1 MNTNDYVF
9 YGKCLVD
16 GALALVTL
24 GIAVG
29 IGWMIHEAI
38 KDPEDFFGIK

>member
-9 YGKCLVD
+9 FGRCLVD
-16 GALALVTL
+16 GTIGFITLA
-24 GIAVG
+24 IAGG